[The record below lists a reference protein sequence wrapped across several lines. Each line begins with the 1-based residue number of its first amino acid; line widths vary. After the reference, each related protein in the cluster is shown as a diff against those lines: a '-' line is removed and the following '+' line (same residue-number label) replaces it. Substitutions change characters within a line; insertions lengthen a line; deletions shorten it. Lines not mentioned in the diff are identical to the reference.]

1 MKTLATLFI
10 VLLTVSCNS
19 SKNTSSAK
27 SDSNTMPKLSGTYTV
42 VSMNTKS
49 MAGNSMELIFNESDN
64 SIAGSSGCNKLFGKF
79 TQQDAQLSFE
89 GFGATKM
96 YCDGK
101 MDLEQEFFQGLSV
114 VNAAAIEDDLI
125 LLKNG
130 DAVLMTLKRI

>member
-1 MKTLATLFI
+1 MKTVATLFI

-19 SKNTSSAK
+19 SKNAGSAK
-27 SDSNTMPKLSGTYTV
+27 QDSNTMPTLSGSYSI
-42 VSMNTKS
+42 VSMNAKS
-49 MAGNSMELIFNESDN
+49 MAGNSMELIFNDSDN

-79 TQQDAQLSFE
+79 NQQESQLSFE

-101 MDLEQEFFQGLSV
+101 MALEQEFFQGLSV
-114 VNAAAIEDDLI
+114 VNAVAIEDDLI